1 LKKLLKIIPRYILSK
16 MEVHKQV
23 LVNNDNVS
31 VRSSGSKNETVP
43 LSPEEQVKAQQELSQ
58 LSNII
63 KEWKET
69 NEQVK
74 TLNEQIREKRKRLKV
89 QEEMILRIMKKHN
102 IGALDLKGSG
112 GRILYRRSTSKGGMN
127 EKLLFGLL
135 SQHLKSET
143 AAADAIKFITENREA
158 KTKESLLYEK
168 E

>member
-1 LKKLLKIIPRYILSK
+1 MKKLLKIIPRYILSK

-23 LVNNDNVS
+23 LVNNDNAS
-31 VRSSGSKNETVP
+31 VRSSESKNETVP

-143 AAADAIKFITENREA
+143 AAADAVKFITENREA

>member
-1 LKKLLKIIPRYILSK
+1 
-16 MEVHKQV
+16 MEYHKQMS
-23 LVNNDNVS
+23 LNNDNAS
-31 VRSSGSKNETVP
+31 VKSSATNTEVNT
-43 LSPEEQVKAQQELSQ
+43 LSPEEVIKAQQELSQ

-74 TLNEQIREKRKRLKV
+74 ALNEQVREKRKRLKV

-112 GRILYRRSTSKGGMN
+112 GRILYRRSTTKGGMN

-135 SQHLKSET
+135 AQHMKSET
-143 AAADAIKFITENREA
+143 AAADAIKFITEHCEA

>member
-1 LKKLLKIIPRYILSK
+1 

-23 LVNNDNVS
+23 LVNNDNAS
-31 VRSSGSKNETVP
+31 VRSSESKNETVP

-143 AAADAIKFITENREA
+143 AAADAVKFITENREA

>member
-1 LKKLLKIIPRYILSK
+1 
-16 MEVHKQV
+16 MEFHKQV
-23 LVNNDNVS
+23 DVSDKTS
-31 VRSSGSKNETVP
+31 VRSSSSAKTTETT
-43 LSPEEQVKAQQELSQ
+43 LSPDEAQRAQQELQQ
-58 LSNII
+58 LSSII

-69 NEQVK
+69 SEQIR
-74 TLNEQIREKRKRLKV
+74 TLNEQVREKRKRIKV

-135 SQHLKSET
+135 SQHMKSET

-158 KTKESLLYEK
+158 KTKETLLYEK
-168 E
+168 D